1 MVPCYVHH
9 CVNFVVNYFTFLCLT
24 IFHTSSFSGGAD
36 YSALISIPVT
46 FDFEETV
53 KSFTVDI
60 TDEDLYENT
69 EDFFLDL
76 EIPPEAVLEGVFK
89 ESPASTKIEIAN
101 DDGRYC
107 IMNYP
112 LASTAVL
119 IGKLWYMTQANGV
132 F

>member
-1 MVPCYVHH
+1 
-9 CVNFVVNYFTFLCLT
+9 VNFN
-24 IFHTSSFSGGAD
+24 
-36 YSALISIPVT
+36 
-46 FDFEETV
+46 FEETE
-53 KSFTVDI
+53 KSFTVNI
-60 TDEDLYENT
+60 TDDSLYENA

-101 DDGRYC
+101 NDGRYC

-112 LASTAVL
+112 LASTAVS
-119 IGKLWYMTQANGV
+119 IGKLWCMTQANGV

>member
-1 MVPCYVHH
+1 M
-9 CVNFVVNYFTFLCLT
+9 NFN
-24 IFHTSSFSGGAD
+24 
-36 YSALISIPVT
+36 
-46 FDFEETV
+46 FEETE
-53 KSFTVDI
+53 KTFTVNI
-60 TDEDLYENT
+60 TDDQLYENT

-89 ESPASTKIEIAN
+89 ESPASTKIEIVN

-112 LASTAVL
+112 LASTAVS

>member
-1 MVPCYVHH
+1 M
-9 CVNFVVNYFTFLCLT
+9 TFN
-24 IFHTSSFSGGAD
+24 
-36 YSALISIPVT
+36 
-46 FDFEETV
+46 FEETEKTFKV
-53 KSFTVDI
+53 NTISDL
-60 TDEDLYENT
+60 LYENT
-69 EDFFLDL
+69 ENFFLDL
-76 EIPPEAVLEGVFK
+76 EIPPEAILEGVFK

-119 IGKLWYMTQANGV
+119 IGKLWYMTQANGI

>member
-1 MVPCYVHH
+1 M
-9 CVNFVVNYFTFLCLT
+9 
-24 IFHTSSFSGGAD
+24 
-36 YSALISIPVT
+36 T

-53 KSFTVDI
+53 KSFTVNI
-60 TDEDLYENT
+60 TDDDLYENT

-101 DDGRYC
+101 DDSRYC

-119 IGKLWYMTQANGV
+119 IGKLWYMTQGNGI

>member
-1 MVPCYVHH
+1 
-9 CVNFVVNYFTFLCLT
+9 VNFN
-24 IFHTSSFSGGAD
+24 
-36 YSALISIPVT
+36 
-46 FDFEETV
+46 FEETE
-53 KSFTVDI
+53 KTFTVNI
-60 TDEDLYENT
+60 TDDQLYENT

-89 ESPASTKIEIAN
+89 ESPASTKIEIVN

-112 LASTAVL
+112 LASTAVS